1 MTNQNKTPLLLLC
14 VLLVFLSI
22 PVIAQDQAPEITW
35 YDYESV
41 DLRALNKV
49 TAQTTNFKA
58 KIGQTVKFGEVFI
71 KVQACRK
78 PPAIEKQESA
88 SFLQIW
94 EKDKALDKS
103 KWIFSGWMFASS
115 PALSAMDHPIY
126 DVWVTGCSGK
136 SEAPVDVP
144 STEIS
149 ESDGDNATLDEDRT
163 VSELISDLVGEDI
176 TPDTPVTETVPQIE
190 TIEEESPSLQTT
202 PVEGGTVQEI
212 LDELE

>member
-1 MTNQNKTPLLLLC
+1 MTSQNKLRLLLSC
-14 VLLVFLSI
+14 VLLVFLSA
-22 PVIAQDQAPEITW
+22 PVTAQEQTPAITW

-58 KIGQTVKFGEVFI
+58 KIGQTVKFGEIFI

-136 SEAPVDVP
+136 SEAPIDTP
-144 STEIS
+144 STEESGS
-149 ESDGDNATLDEDRT
+149 ESDSVTLDEDRS
-163 VSELISDLVGEDI
+163 VSELISDLVGQD
-176 TPDTPVTETVPQIE
+176 DASVTEASPQE
-190 TIEEESPSLQTT
+190 ENVEESIPVDLT
-202 PVEGGTVQEI
+202 PAEGGTVQEI
-212 LDELE
+212 LDEME

>member
-14 VLLVFLSI
+14 VLLVFSSI
-22 PVIAQDQAPEITW
+22 PVIAQEQAPEITW

-58 KIGQTVKFGEVFI
+58 KIGQTVKFGEIFI

-103 KWIFSGWMFASS
+103 KWIFNKDLIF
-115 PALSAMDHPIY
+115 Y
-126 DVWVTGCSGK
+126 
-136 SEAPVDVP
+136 
-144 STEIS
+144 EITA
-149 ESDGDNATLDEDRT
+149 NRFLHHMVRM
-163 VSELISDLVGEDI
+163 LVGTMIEVAKDSMPLEMFYKMIQGKDI
-176 TPDTPVTETVPQIE
+176 KSRVITCPAHGLYLNKVNY
-190 TIEEESPSLQTT
+190 
-202 PVEGGTVQEI
+202 
-212 LDELE
+212 